1 MTLECRQGAGC
12 GLSAVEIFML
22 YSPLHPICVTVA
34 LRSHVCRVAAGET
47 LNMPC
52 PVGVEKNLGM
62 PRGEAADRKA
72 TSVVLNPRRVEPE
85 ALFDI
90 GRRRTEDGIN
100 SPLASAARAL
110 PRRWP
115 RK

>member
-1 MTLECRQGAGC
+1 MW
-12 GLSAVEIFML
+12 VL
-22 YSPLHPICVTVA
+22 YSPLHPIRVTVA

-72 TSVVLNPRRVEPE
+72 TSVVLNLRPS
-85 ALFDI
+85 DI
-90 GRRRTEDGIN
+90 GRRRTEDGNN